1 MTPLMSRYLWFR
13 HAAQTVGSRRN
24 GGEWHGSTSRQAVNL
39 VVPPGQVRTTSA
51 NRSSRSRPRI
61 RVRCCLPSVCGRY
74 SLYSLFLPI
83 PQPLYPLP
91 FPSLHSALVWFFNL
105 RPVQF
110 ALFVLSQAHNLLFF
124 PSSVFVG
131 IWKLK
136 KGRVQSGTH
145 AALCRYGYPGF
156 CCCRCCCCRGC
167 GWRCKV
173 HAAIARH
180 LALD

>member
-1 MTPLMSRYLWFR
+1 M
-13 HAAQTVGSRRN
+13 GSRRRA
-24 GGEWHGSTSRQAVNL
+24 GEGEWHGSTSRQAVNL

-51 NRSSRSRPRI
+51 NRSSRSPRRI
-61 RVRCCLPSVCGRY
+61 RVRCCLPCVCGRY
-74 SLYSLFLPI
+74 TLYSLFLP
-83 PQPLYPLP
+83 LP
-91 FPSLHSALVWFFNL
+91 NPFVRLPYLRFPCSALVWFFNL

-145 AALCRYGYPGF
+145 AALCRYGCTGF
-156 CCCRCCCCRGC
+156 CCCRC
-167 GWRCKV
+167 
-173 HAAIARH
+173 
-180 LALD
+180 

>member
-1 MTPLMSRYLWFR
+1 MVAHPDRP
-13 HAAQTVGSRRN
+13 
-24 GGEWHGSTSRQAVNL
+24 STSLCLLVKFAQRLRIVQVVRLAVSASGAACRASA
-39 VVPPGQVRTTSA
+39 VVTRFIPCSCPTPPNPFVL
-51 NRSSRSRPRI
+51 
-61 RVRCCLPSVCGRY
+61 LPYLR
-74 SLYSLFLPI
+74 
-83 PQPLYPLP
+83 
-91 FPSLHSALVWFFNL
+91 FPCSALVWFFNL

-145 AALCRYGYPGF
+145 AALCRYGCPGF
-156 CCCRCCCCRGC
+156 CFCCRCCCCRGCCRGCGCGC